1 VGGALPRLVE
11 DAREVLGQPARDLRV
26 VALLGPD
33 VRLLAASVEAALEE
47 LADVLGVEGDA
58 EVAADDLGDARGG
71 P

>member
-1 VGGALPRLVE
+1 MGVALPRFGE
-11 DAREVLGQPARDLRV
+11 DTRELLGQPARDLRV